1 MLRSRHQQLSKKVDA
16 QINHR
21 GVLPS
26 AHQRS
31 LRALDQDIES
41 AVELCAA
48 QVLEPFQCF
57 EENSISLCL
66 SHCGDLRVCF
76 DPVGMLVILAN
87 AKGIQQKLPSKMEKT
102 EKSGNL
108 R

>member
-1 MLRSRHQQLSKKVDA
+1 MLRSWHQQLSKKVDA

-31 LRALDQDIES
+31 FRALDQDIES

-87 AKGIQQKLPSKMEKT
+87 AKGFSRNFLRKWKRQKKAEI
-102 EKSGNL
+102 
-108 R
+108 